1 MKKLFHI
8 MNCAGITY
16 REFCNIS
23 SVVNNL
29 EELYKNINLIKP
41 FISGIKFKKIEEA
54 FVNADSDFEYMNR
67 YGLEIVTI
75 ADNYYPEKLK
85 AIFDPPYI
93 LYYSGAIDLLNNFCI
108 SVVGSRKPTSYGI
121 FAANKFSGELA
132 VNGATIVSGLAVGI
146 DTCAHKAAIESGGK
160 TIGVLGTSFDNIYPR
175 SNQSF
180 VKDIIS
186 KGNLILSEYPLSK
199 KTMPYHFVQRN
210 RLISAIGEGLVVI
223 EAGEK
228 SGTLTTV
235 DFALEQGRS
244 VFSVPGNIN
253 SRNSFGTNYLIK
265 TGAKL
270 ITDIEDILEE
280 YPEHK
285 ILNKIVKK
293 DDFLDLSENE
303 MRVMEVLKFK
313 GVQNIEKIAFFTNIK
328 IKDII
333 GILSVLEIKGVVK
346 ELGNGDYS
354 L

>member
-1 MKKLFHI
+1 MEKLFHI

-23 SVVNNL
+23 SVIEDL
-29 EELYKNINLIKP
+29 ERIYKNINLIKP
-41 FISGIKFKKIEEA
+41 FISDVKFNKIEEA
-54 FVNADSDFEYMNR
+54 FVNVDSEFEYMSR
-67 YGLEIVTI
+67 FGLEVVTI
-75 ADNYYPEKLK
+75 YGDNYPDKLK

-93 LYYSGAIDLLNNFCI
+93 LYFMGDIELLNSFCI

-121 FAANKFSGELA
+121 FAAKKFSGELA
-132 VNGATIVSGLAVGI
+132 QNGITVVSGLAIGI
-146 DTCAHKAAIESGGK
+146 DTFSHKAAIESGGK
-160 TIGVLGTSFDNIYPR
+160 TIGILGTSFDNIYPR

-180 VKDIIS
+180 VKDMIS
-186 KGNLILSEYPLSK
+186 KGNLVLSEYPLLRR
-199 KTMPYHFVQRN
+199 TMPYHFVQRN
-210 RLISAIGEGLVVI
+210 RLISAVGEGLVVI

-235 DFALEQGRS
+235 DFALEQGRN

-270 ITDIEDILEE
+270 IANIEDILEE
-280 YPEHK
+280 YPNHEF
-285 ILNKIVKK
+285 LNQTAKEE
-293 DDFLDLSENE
+293 DFLNLSENE
-303 MRVMEVLKFK
+303 KRVVEILKFK